1 MRSLLTILALFCL
14 WLVMSGIYKPLI
26 VILGLISAVVCV
38 WVVRRMDDAAD
49 SERLVVDIKPFAL
62 AKYLG
67 WLMVEIAKSNW
78 AVTKIILSPKMEM
91 NSKLFRVQH
100 TQRTDLGQAIFA
112 NSITLTP
119 GTVSVEV
126 ERDHFLVHALC
137 YSDGDTEAIAD
148 MDARVTKTEAA

>member
-1 MRSLLTILALFCL
+1 MRSLLTVLALFAL
-14 WLVMSGIYKPLI
+14 WLLMSGIYKPLI
-26 VILGLISAVVCV
+26 VALGLISAIVCV

-49 SERLVVDIKPFAL
+49 SERLVVNIKPVEMI
-62 AKYLG
+62 KYLG
-67 WLMVEIAKSNW
+67 WLMVEIAKANW
-78 AVTKIILSPKMEM
+78 AVTKVILSPKMQM

-100 TQRTDLGQAIFA
+100 TQKTDLGQAIFA

-137 YSDGDTEAIAD
+137 YTDGDTAAIAD